1 MRYGKQRRASSE
13 SSANET
19 VAQKAVPDQ
28 EKKESDQVGAF
39 DATIAAPHTDPN
51 TVKPTIPAINAASN
65 DPVRVTETVA
75 SSSEPASPRVLA
87 TTVVHEETDEIPPSL
102 YTRFEAFEL
111 LGRGGMGVVYKARD
125 IRLGRDVA
133 VKILFGTDPQLGGS
147 LLREA
152 RAQARIKHEN
162 VCEVYESGTIDQT
175 RFIVMQVIHGE
186 SLDKAK
192 ETMSLEQK
200 VRVIRLIASA
210 LHEAHRLGMVHRDVK
225 PANIMVERSDDG
237 TWKPYIM
244 DFGLARDVGDSG
256 STVSGALMGTPS
268 FMSPEQASGRVRSL
282 DRRTDV
288 YSLGATLYDI
298 IVGRPPHE
306 ADGVAGLLQAI
317 VFDEPL
323 SPRQRNGDIPLDLDA
338 IIMRSIEKQP
348 SSRYESAK
356 ALGDELQRYLDGEPV
371 AALKRAW
378 LYALWRRAKRNKVR
392 LTIATALLVVT
403 TVFVGGWLRA
413 RQKAETQATLSREL
427 GESVKEMEFF
437 LRNAQGL
444 PLHDIGRE
452 RKIVQQRLANI
463 ETLMKAAGDIGV
475 GPGHYALGRGYLAL
489 QDFEN
494 AIDHLQQATAAGY
507 HAAGLDYA
515 MGLALGEVYKK
526 ELAETKRIEG
536 ERKKQRI
543 AEIEA
548 LYKKPSLE
556 HLKASIGSTLE
567 ATSFAEGLIAFYE
580 GRLEEALPKAREAFE
595 KAPWLYEAKKL
606 EGDVLF
612 AMGSKF
618 GHDAAFDYDK
628 MSKWFGEADDAYRI
642 AAEIGS
648 SDPAVHLAMCDLYV
662 QKMNGQNAGGKAI
675 QPSFEDATGACDK
688 ANRANPSSGSGYL
701 KLAQVYT
708 SFAWHVNTGD
718 DMTEKAAKAI
728 DEALKQVDEA
738 TRRNP
743 AEPMAPYLR
752 ASLWRTRARYADN
765 RRLEMVSATNQ
776 AIAAYDESLH
786 LDPYFVWALNES
798 CSLFNRLAQRESMHG
813 VAPSAKV
820 AEAKRRCSK
829 AVEVAPDFVYATLN
843 QIYSQILLAEYQVQ
857 RGASPQPIVN
867 DALAMT
873 DALQKWAPNAT
884 FAIYYRALLLILD
897 ADYQIESGA
906 DATSSLAR
914 AEQALAELSRVLPT
928 GTITYRAR
936 GLTAMNRARLA
947 LQRAEDPS
955 QWLAAAKEAF
965 GAAMKAQPWDV
976 EYRVAVVAVESM
988 ALRLA
993 IAQGGGT
1000 EPELDAARKPVESLL
1015 DVDRDD
1021 PSLYLVLAEIDE
1033 LRATLRVRKGDEVK
1047 GAIDD
1052 SLAWV
1057 AKALAINPH
1066 MARALACKARLSLL
1080 RATAASD
1087 AREKKTAAEMALEG
1101 FAAAIRENPLI
1112 ERQERSRM
1120 VTAQKL
1126 AQGEAAKTP

>member
-1 MRYGKQRRASSE
+1 MRYGKQRKARPELGAE
-13 SSANET
+13 VT
-19 VAQKAVPDQ
+19 VAQQAVSQ
-28 EKKESDQVGAF
+28 AEKNGTTDSGAF
-39 DATIAAPHTDPN
+39 E
-51 TVKPTIPAINAASN
+51 PTIDAPAADSNALAATVPLTNAALA
-65 DPVRVTETVA
+65 ETAPSGMVMA
-75 SSSEPASPRVLA
+75 VDAQD
-87 TTVVHEETDEIPPSL
+87 ETIEIPPAMHA
-102 YTRFEAFEL
+102 RFEAFEL

-125 IRLGRDVA
+125 IRLGREVA
-133 VKILFGTDPQLGGS
+133 VKILFGTDPQIGGS

-175 RFIVMQVIHGE
+175 RFIVMQVIHGQ
-186 SLDKAK
+186 SLDKAQ
-192 ETMSLEQK
+192 ETMTLEEK
-200 VRVIRLIASA
+200 VRVIRQIASA

-225 PANIMVERSDDG
+225 PANIMVERTEDG

-298 IVGRPPHE
+298 IVGRPPHI
-306 ADGVAGLLQAI
+306 ADGVASLLQAI

-338 IIMRSIEKQP
+338 IVMRCIEKHP
-348 SSRYESAK
+348 ASRYDSAK

-378 LYALWRRAKRNKVR
+378 LYALWRRAKRHKVR
-392 LTIATALLVVT
+392 LTIATAVFVVT
-403 TVFVGGWLRA
+403 TIFVGGWLRA
-413 RQKAETQATLSREL
+413 RQKAEVQATLSREL

-444 PLHDIGRE
+444 PLHDIDRE
-452 RKIVQQRLANI
+452 RKIVQQRLATV
-463 ETLMKAAGDIGV
+463 EALMNSAGDVGL

-489 QDFEN
+489 QDFAN
-494 AIDHLQQATAAGY
+494 ALDHLKQATAAGY
-507 HAAGLDYA
+507 RAPGLDYA
-515 MGLALGEVYKK
+515 MGMALGEIYKK
-526 ELAETKRIEG
+526 ELADTKRIEG

-548 LYKKPSLE
+548 FYKAPSLV
-556 HLKASIGSTLE
+556 HLKAALGGSLE
-567 ATSFAEGLIAFYE
+567 APSFAEGLIAFYE
-580 GRLEEALPKAREAFE
+580 GRFEEALNKAREAFE

-606 EGDVLF
+606 EGDALF

-628 MSKWFGEADDAYRI
+628 MSKWFGEADTAYRI
-642 AAEIGS
+642 AVEIGS
-648 SDPAVHLAMCDLYV
+648 SDPAVHLAMCDLYM
-662 QKMNGQNAGGKAI
+662 QRMNGENAGGKAI
-675 QPSFEDATGACDK
+675 RPSFEDAKGACDK
-688 ANRANPSSGSGYL
+688 ANRANPSSGGGYL
-701 KLAQVYT
+701 KLAQVHAN
-708 SFAWHVNTGD
+708 FAWHVNTGD
-718 DMTEKAAKAI
+718 DMSEQAAKAI
-728 DEALKQVDEA
+728 DEALKQADEA

-765 RRLEMVSATNQ
+765 RRLEIVTATDK
-776 AIAAYDESLH
+776 AIAAYDESLE
-786 LDPYFVWALNES
+786 LDPNFVWALNES
-798 CSLFNRLAQRESMHG
+798 CSLYNRLAQRESMHG
-813 VAPSAKV
+813 IAPGAKV

-884 FAIYYRALLLILD
+884 FAIYYRALLLLLD
-897 ADYQIESGA
+897 AEYQIESGA

-914 AEQALAELSRVLPT
+914 VDQVLADLTRAMPT

-936 GLTAMNRARLA
+936 GQTAMNRARLA

-955 QWLAAAKEAF
+955 PWLAAAREAF

-976 EYRVAVVAVESM
+976 EYRIAVVSVETM
-988 ALRLA
+988 ALRWK
-993 IAQGGGT
+993 IEQGQGT
-1000 EPELDAARKPVESLL
+1000 ESEIDAARKPVESLL
-1015 DVDRDD
+1015 DIDRDD
-1021 PSLYLVLAEIDE
+1021 PSLYLALAEIDE
-1033 LRATLRVRKGDEVK
+1033 LRAALRIRKGDKVK

-1057 AKALAINPH
+1057 AKALAINSH

-1080 RATAASD
+1080 RATAASEP
-1087 AREKKTAAEMALEG
+1087 REEKAAAETAWEG

-1112 ERQERSRM
+1112 ERQERSRI
-1120 VTAQKL
+1120 AAARKL
-1126 AQGEAAKTP
+1126 AQRDPAQTP